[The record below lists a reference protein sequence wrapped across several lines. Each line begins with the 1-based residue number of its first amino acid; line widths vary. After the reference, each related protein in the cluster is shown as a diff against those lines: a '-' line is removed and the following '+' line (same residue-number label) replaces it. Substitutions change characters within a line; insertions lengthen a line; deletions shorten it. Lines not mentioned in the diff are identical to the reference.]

1 MTTTNN
7 NSGQGVASQSNSDQN
22 MNSGYVGEIEASVGL
37 SDFLN
42 PSNFLNNFGASTATS
57 SASGTAS
64 LTIGDKSVA
73 SGSAVAGKLG
83 TAKTLAIVGLCVAGW
98 LIYRKVGK

>member
-1 MTTTNN
+1 MTTS
-7 NSGQGVASQSNSDQN
+7 NSGKGVSTQANSDQN
-22 MNSGYVGEIEASVGL
+22 QNTGGYVGEIEASLGSL
-37 SDFLN
+37 DFAN
-42 PSNFLNNFGASTATS
+42 PSDFLNNFGASSATS

-83 TAKTLAIVGLCVAGW
+83 TVKTLAIVGLCLAGW

>member
-42 PSNFLNNFGASTATS
+42 PSDFLNNWGASSATS

-73 SGSAVAGKLG
+73 SGNATAGKLG
-83 TAKTLAIVGLCVAGW
+83 TVKTLAIVGLCVAGW
-98 LIYRKVGK
+98 LIYRKWGK